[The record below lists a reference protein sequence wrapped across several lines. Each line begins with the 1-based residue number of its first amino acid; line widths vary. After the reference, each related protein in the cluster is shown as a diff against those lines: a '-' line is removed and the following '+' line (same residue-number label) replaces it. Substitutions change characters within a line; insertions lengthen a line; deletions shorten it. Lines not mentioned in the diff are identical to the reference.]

1 LKNQLVCRANA
12 QTSINKKIQIMSMF
26 CYQCEQTS
34 KGSGC
39 TSFSV
44 CGKDE
49 KTAVLQ
55 DLLVHAC
62 QGISQYAHRAR
73 QRGERERSLDEF
85 VVQALFTTVTN
96 VNFDA
101 QEMETWV
108 RRAAGVR
115 DQAKAL
121 YENAC
126 RAQGGSPATPVG
138 PATWTPASDLPG
150 LLQQGEAVSIPR
162 RLARLG
168 DDLTGLQE
176 LLTYGVKGT
185 AAYADHALALGQ
197 EADSVFAFFHEA
209 LCSLAEGPVTVDAL
223 YSLCMRCGEVNL
235 KVMGMLDAANTGAY
249 GHPVPTPVRLEPV
262 QGKAIL
268 VSGHDLKDLETLLR
282 QTEGKG
288 IHIYTHGEMLP
299 AHGYPKLKAYKH
311 LVGNYG
317 GAWQDQADDFSAFPG
332 AILMTTNCIQEPQ
345 PTYINRLFTSGL
357 VAWPGVK
364 HIRNRDFAPVIAA
377 ALAAPGFPKS
387 GPDKTILVGFGHQT
401 VLGVAPQI
409 IEAVKNKSIRHFFLV
424 GGCDGAR
431 SGRNYY
437 TEFTE
442 LVPKDCIVL
451 TLACGKFR
459 FNRNDFGTVAGLPRL
474 LDMGQCNDAYS
485 AIQVAVA
492 LSKAFNCGVN
502 DLPLSLV
509 LSWYEQK
516 AVCILLTLLYLG
528 IKNIRLGP
536 TLPAFVTP
544 NVLKVL
550 VDQFNLM
557 PISTP
562 EKDLQAILG

>member
-1 LKNQLVCRANA
+1 
-12 QTSINKKIQIMSMF
+12 MF

-34 KGSGC
+34 KGIGC
-39 TSFSV
+39 SALSV

-49 KTAVLQ
+49 QTAQLQ

-62 QGISQYAHRAR
+62 KGIAQYAHRAQKLGAR
-73 QRGERERSLDEF
+73 DRAIDIF
-85 VVQALFTTVTN
+85 VTEALFTTVTN
-96 VNFDA
+96 VNFSAD
-101 QEMETWV
+101 EIRDWV
-108 RRAAGVR
+108 MRAAQVR
-115 DQAKAL
+115 DQARGL
-121 YENAC
+121 YEQAC
-126 RAQGGSPATPVG
+126 RDQGSPIESLQG
-138 PATWTPASDLPG
+138 PATWQPAPEMTG
-150 LLQQGEAVSIPR
+150 LLLQGQESSIPKR
-162 RLARLG
+162 KALLG
-168 DDLTGLQE
+168 DDIVGLQE
-176 LLTYGVKGT
+176 LLIYGLKGT
-185 AAYADHALALGQ
+185 AAYADHALVLGQ
-197 EADSVFAFFHEA
+197 EDSSVYAFFHEA
-209 LCSLAEGPVTVDAL
+209 LCLLAEGPATVEAV
-223 YSLCMRCGEVNL
+223 YGACMRCGEVNL
-235 KVMGMLDAANTGAY
+235 KVMAMLDGAHTSKF
-249 GHPVPTPVRLEPV
+249 GHPVPTPVRIEPLK
-262 QGKAIL
+262 GKAIL
-268 VSGHDLKDLETLLR
+268 ISGHDLADLEELLK
-282 QTEGKG
+282 QTQGKG
-288 IHIYTHGEMLP
+288 IHVYTHGEMLP
-299 AHGYPKLKAYKH
+299 AHGYPKLKAYPH

-317 GAWQDQADDFSAFPG
+317 GAWQDQKDEFAAFPG

-345 PTYINRLFTSGL
+345 SSYKNRIFTSGL
-357 VAWPGVK
+357 VAWPGVT
-364 HIRNRDFAPVIAA
+364 HIKNRDFSPVIEA
-377 ALAAPGFPKS
+377 ALAAPGFEQD

-401 VLGVAPQI
+401 VLSVAPQV

-431 SGRNYY
+431 TGRDYY
-437 TEFTE
+437 TQFTE
-442 LVPKDCIVL
+442 LVPKDCLVL
-451 TLACGKFR
+451 TLACGKYR
-459 FNRNDFGTVAGLPRL
+459 FNKNDFGTVAGLPRL

-550 VDQFNLM
+550 VEKFNLM